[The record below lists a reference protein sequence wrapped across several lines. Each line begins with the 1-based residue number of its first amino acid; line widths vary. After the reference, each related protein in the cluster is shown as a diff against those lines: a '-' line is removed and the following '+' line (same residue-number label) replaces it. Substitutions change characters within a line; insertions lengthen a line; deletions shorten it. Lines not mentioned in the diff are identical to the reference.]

1 MSVATGD
8 PTTHGRWSS
17 LAIALVLWTAFNQPA
32 TAADL
37 EPVPCL
43 MTTRFEEMR
52 DHFINVKGRV
62 AAAPVTTFLPAD
74 SNSRLVFQEPI
85 GDSQNTKIFRVFETD
100 SADIKS

>member
-1 MSVATGD
+1 MSLATGD
-8 PTTHGRWSS
+8 PTIRSA
-17 LAIALVLWTAFNQPA
+17 LAIALALWGALSQPGA
-32 TAADL
+32 AADA

-74 SNSRLVFQEPI
+74 SNSRLVFQEPV

-100 SADIKS
+100 SAD